1 MSEVVIEIILLFAL
15 ILVNGLFSM
24 TEMAVV
30 SSRRARLQSILEDGD
45 KRAKTV
51 LELLDNPNDFFST
64 IQIVITLI
72 GVVNGAIGA
81 QTFSHYLV
89 DLLVKIPFLKGV
101 AQPLSVLLISSL
113 ITYFSLVIGEL
124 IPKRIATNNPEKIA
138 MTMCGPIKVLSKIF
152 LPVVRV
158 LSVSTEMGLKLIGVK
173 ENEESQVSEDE
184 IKVMIEQGKQDGV
197 FEENEQDIVESVFRL
212 SDQTVDALMTPRT
225 ELDWIDLEEP
235 VDESLKE
242 IEASTYHYF
251 PLVRGNPDNVLGV
264 ISSKALLDAYIRHD
278 EINLEK
284 IMEPPLFV
292 PESKPAL
299 SLLDDLKASES
310 NFAVVLDEYG
320 GFSGMITPYD
330 LLNKLVGDVTNI
342 GEEPDDED
350 DVLIRGDG
358 SWSFDGML
366 DIDEFKETIGVREL
380 PDENRVGYQTLA
392 GFILSQ
398 TGSIPSTGDSFDWNG
413 FHFEIVD
420 MDGLRIDRVFVN
432 RIEPEDSDE
441 NAEGGEDTG
450 TGDKDQG
457 AEGQGPVTGD
467 QEPVPGGQDGEG
479 GELSTDSTDH
489 EQNSGETD

>member
-1 MSEVVIEIILLFAL
+1 MSEAVTEVILLFVL
-15 ILVNGLFSM
+15 IFINGLFSM

-30 SSRRARLQSILEDGD
+30 STRRARLQNLLEEGD
-45 KRAKTV
+45 QRAKTV

-64 IQIVITLI
+64 IQIAITLI
-72 GVVNGAIGA
+72 GVITGAIGA

-89 DLLVKIPFLKGV
+89 DVLVRVNFLKGI

-124 IPKRIATNNPEKIA
+124 IPKRIATNDPERIA
-138 MTMCGPIKVLSKIF
+138 MMMCGPIRILSKIF
-152 LPVVRV
+152 LPVVRI
-158 LSVSTEMGLKLIGVK
+158 LSFSTEAGLKILGIR

-235 VDESLKE
+235 VEDSLKE
-242 IEASTYHYF
+242 IADSTYHYF

-278 EINLEK
+278 DIDLEK

-330 LLNKLVGDVTNI
+330 LLNELVGDVTNI

-350 DVLIRGDG
+350 DVLVRDDG
-358 SWSFDGML
+358 SWSFDGMI
-366 DIDEFKETIGVREL
+366 DIEEFKETIGVREL
-380 PDENRVGYQTLA
+380 PDENRIGYQTLA

-398 TGSIPSTGDSFDWNG
+398 TGSIPSSGYCFDWNG

-432 RIEPEDSDE
+432 RIETENSDE
-441 NAEGGEDTG
+441 SSAPD
-450 TGDKDQG
+450 DQKVEIDSQEAG
-457 AEGQGPVTGD
+457 VSDPD
-467 QEPVPGGQDGEG
+467 QEEESPDK
-479 GELSTDSTDH
+479 
-489 EQNSGETD
+489 

>member
-1 MSEVVIEIILLFAL
+1 MSEVVTEIILLFVL
-15 ILVNGLFSM
+15 ILINGLFSM

-30 SSRRARLQSILEDGD
+30 SSRRARLQASLEDGD
-45 KRAKTV
+45 QRAKTV
-51 LELLDNPNDFFST
+51 LDLLDNPNDFFST
-64 IQIVITLI
+64 IQIAITLI
-72 GVVNGAIGA
+72 GVITGAVGA

-89 DLLVKIPFLKGV
+89 DVLVKVPFLKGI

-138 MTMCGPIKVLSKIF
+138 MAMCGPIRVLSKIF
-152 LPVVRV
+152 LPVVRI
-158 LSVSTEMGLKLIGVK
+158 LSFSTETGLKIIGIK
-173 ENEESQVSEDE
+173 EVEESAVSEDE

-225 ELDWIDLEEP
+225 ELDWIDLEAP
-235 VDESLKE
+235 VEESLKE
-242 IEASTYHYF
+242 IADSTYHYF
-251 PLVRGNPDNVLGV
+251 PLVRGNPDNVVGV
-264 ISSKALLDAYIRHD
+264 ISSKALLDAYIRGCD
-278 EINLEK
+278 IDLEK
-284 IMEPPLFV
+284 IAEPPLFV

-330 LLNKLVGDVTNI
+330 LLNELVGDVTNI
-342 GEEPDDED
+342 GEEPNDED
-350 DVLIRGDG
+350 EVLVRDDG
-358 SWSFDGML
+358 SWSFDGMI
-366 DIDEFKETIGVREL
+366 DIEEFKETIGVKEL
-380 PDENRVGYQTLA
+380 PDEARIGYQTLA

-398 TGSIPSTGDSFDWNG
+398 TGSIPAAGYSFDWTD

-432 RIEPEDSDE
+432 RIEPQPEEPSE
-441 NAEGGEDTG
+441 EGSETAEE
-450 TGDKDQG
+450 KK
-457 AEGQGPVTGD
+457 E
-467 QEPVPGGQDGEG
+467 EKSE
-479 GELSTDSTDH
+479 
-489 EQNSGETD
+489 

>member
-1 MSEVVIEIILLFAL
+1 MSEVVTEIIMLFAL
-15 ILVNGLFSM
+15 ITINGLFSM
-24 TEMAVV
+24 TETAVV
-30 SSRRARLQSILEDGD
+30 SSRRARLQTLLEDGD
-45 KRAKTV
+45 QRAKTV

-64 IQIVITLI
+64 IQIAITLI
-72 GVVNGAIGA
+72 GVITGAIGA
-81 QTFSHYLV
+81 QTFSPYLV
-89 DLLVKIPFLKGV
+89 DVLVKVSFLKGI
-101 AQPLSVLLISSL
+101 AQPLSVLLISGL

-138 MTMCGPIKVLSKIF
+138 MTMCGPVKVLSKIF
-152 LPVVRV
+152 RPVVRI
-158 LSVSTEMGLKLIGVK
+158 LSVSTEAGLKLIGVK
-173 ENEESQVSEDE
+173 EVEEAAVSEDE

-235 VDESLKE
+235 VEESLKE
-242 IEASTYHYF
+242 IADSTYHYF

-264 ISSKALLDAYIRHD
+264 ISSKALLDAYIRRD
-278 EINLEK
+278 EIDLEK
-284 IMEPPLFV
+284 IAEPPLFV

-330 LLNKLVGDVTNI
+330 LLNELVGDVTNI
-342 GEEPDDED
+342 GEEPDEVD
-350 DVLIRGDG
+350 DVLVRGDG
-358 SWSFDGML
+358 AWSFDGMI
-366 DIDEFKETIGVREL
+366 DIEKFKETIDVKEL
-380 PDENRVGYQTLA
+380 PDEDRIGYQTLA

-398 TGSIPSTGDSFDWNG
+398 TGSIPSAGFCFDWNG

-432 RIEPEDSDE
+432 RIEVPEE
-441 NAEGGEDTG
+441 ETLKETETNETQED
-450 TGDKDQG
+450 KS
-457 AEGQGPVTGD
+457 E
-467 QEPVPGGQDGEG
+467 
-479 GELSTDSTDH
+479 
-489 EQNSGETD
+489 

>member
-1 MSEVVIEIILLFAL
+1 MSEVVTEIILLFVL
-15 ILVNGLFSM
+15 ILINGLFSM

-30 SSRRARLQSILEDGD
+30 SSRRARLQASLEDGD
-45 KRAKTV
+45 QRAKTV
-51 LELLDNPNDFFST
+51 LDLLDNPNDFFST
-64 IQIVITLI
+64 IQIAITLI
-72 GVVNGAIGA
+72 GVITGAVGA

-89 DLLVKIPFLKGV
+89 DVLVKVPFLKGI

-138 MTMCGPIKVLSKIF
+138 MTMCGPIRVLSKIF
-152 LPVVRV
+152 LPVVRI
-158 LSVSTEMGLKLIGVK
+158 LSFSTETGLKIIGVK
-173 ENEESQVSEDE
+173 EVEESAVSEDE

-225 ELDWIDLEEP
+225 ELDWIDLEAP
-235 VDESLKE
+235 VEESLKE
-242 IEASTYHYF
+242 IADSTYHYF
-251 PLVRGNPDNVLGV
+251 PLVRGNPDNVVGV
-264 ISSKALLDAYIRHD
+264 ISSKALLDAYIRGCD
-278 EINLEK
+278 IDLEK
-284 IMEPPLFV
+284 IAEPPLFV

-330 LLNKLVGDVTNI
+330 LLNELVGDVTNI
-342 GEEPDDED
+342 GEEPNDED
-350 DVLIRGDG
+350 EVLVRDDG
-358 SWSFDGML
+358 SWSFDGMI
-366 DIDEFKETIGVREL
+366 DIEEFKETIGVKEL
-380 PDENRVGYQTLA
+380 PDEARIGYQTLA

-398 TGSIPSTGDSFDWNG
+398 TGSIPSAGYSFDWND

-432 RIEPEDSDE
+432 RIEPQPE
-441 NAEGGEDTG
+441 
-450 TGDKDQG
+450 
-457 AEGQGPVTGD
+457 
-467 QEPVPGGQDGEG
+467 EPSE
-479 GELSTDSTDH
+479 E
-489 EQNSGETD
+489 SGETAEGKKEEKSE

>member
-1 MSEVVIEIILLFAL
+1 MSEVVTEIILLFVL
-15 ILVNGLFSM
+15 ILINGLFSM

-30 SSRRARLQSILEDGD
+30 SSRRARLQASLEDGD
-45 KRAKTV
+45 QRAKTV
-51 LELLDNPNDFFST
+51 LDLLDNPNDFFST
-64 IQIVITLI
+64 IQIAITLI
-72 GVVNGAIGA
+72 GVITGAVGA

-89 DLLVKIPFLKGV
+89 DVLVKVPFLKGI

-138 MTMCGPIKVLSKIF
+138 MAMCGPIRVLSKIF
-152 LPVVRV
+152 LPVVRI
-158 LSVSTEMGLKLIGVK
+158 LSFSTETGLKIIGVK
-173 ENEESQVSEDE
+173 EVEESAVSEDE

-225 ELDWIDLEEP
+225 ELDWIDLEAP
-235 VDESLKE
+235 VEESLKE
-242 IEASTYHYF
+242 IADSTYHYF
-251 PLVRGNPDNVLGV
+251 PLVRGNPDNVVGV
-264 ISSKALLDAYIRHD
+264 ISSKALLDAYIRGCD
-278 EINLEK
+278 IDLEK
-284 IMEPPLFV
+284 IAEPPLFV

-330 LLNKLVGDVTNI
+330 LLNELVGDVTNI
-342 GEEPDDED
+342 GEEPNDED
-350 DVLIRGDG
+350 EVLVRDDG
-358 SWSFDGML
+358 SWSFDGMI
-366 DIDEFKETIGVREL
+366 DIEEFKETIGVKEL
-380 PDENRVGYQTLA
+380 PDEARIGYQTLA

-398 TGSIPSTGDSFDWNG
+398 TGSIPSAGYSFDWND

-432 RIEPEDSDE
+432 RIEPQPE
-441 NAEGGEDTG
+441 
-450 TGDKDQG
+450 
-457 AEGQGPVTGD
+457 
-467 QEPVPGGQDGEG
+467 EPSE
-479 GELSTDSTDH
+479 E
-489 EQNSGETD
+489 SGETAEGKKEEKSE

>member
-1 MSEVVIEIILLFAL
+1 
-15 ILVNGLFSM
+15 M

-30 SSRRARLQSILEDGD
+30 SSRRARLQASLEDGD
-45 KRAKTV
+45 QRAKTV
-51 LELLDNPNDFFST
+51 LDLLDNPNDFFST
-64 IQIVITLI
+64 IQIAITLI
-72 GVVNGAIGA
+72 GVITGAVGA

-89 DLLVKIPFLKGV
+89 DVLVKVPFLKGI

-138 MTMCGPIKVLSKIF
+138 MTMCGPIRVLSKIF
-152 LPVVRV
+152 LPVVRI
-158 LSVSTEMGLKLIGVK
+158 LSFSTDLGLKIIGVK
-173 ENEESQVSEDE
+173 EVEESAVSEDE

-225 ELDWIDLEEP
+225 ELDWIDLEAP
-235 VDESLKE
+235 VEESLKE
-242 IEASTYHYF
+242 IADSTYHYF
-251 PLVRGNPDNVLGV
+251 PLVRGNPDNVVGV
-264 ISSKALLDAYIRHD
+264 ISSKALLDAYIRGCD
-278 EINLEK
+278 IDLEK
-284 IMEPPLFV
+284 IAEPPLFV

-330 LLNKLVGDVTNI
+330 LLNELVGDVTNI
-342 GEEPDDED
+342 GEEPNDEEE
-350 DVLIRGDG
+350 VLVRDDG
-358 SWSFDGML
+358 SWSFDGMI
-366 DIDEFKETIGVREL
+366 DIEEFKETIGVKEL
-380 PDENRVGYQTLA
+380 PDEARIGYQTLA

-398 TGSIPSTGDSFDWNG
+398 TGSIPAAGYSFDWND

-432 RIEPEDSDE
+432 RIEPQPE
-441 NAEGGEDTG
+441 
-450 TGDKDQG
+450 
-457 AEGQGPVTGD
+457 
-467 QEPVPGGQDGEG
+467 
-479 GELSTDSTDH
+479 ELS
-489 EQNSGETD
+489 EEVNETAEEKKEEKSE

>member
-1 MSEVVIEIILLFAL
+1 MSEVVTEIILLFVL
-15 ILVNGLFSM
+15 ILINGLFSM

-30 SSRRARLQSILEDGD
+30 SSRRARLQASLEDGD
-45 KRAKTV
+45 QRAKTV
-51 LELLDNPNDFFST
+51 LDLLDNPNDFFST
-64 IQIVITLI
+64 IQIAITLI
-72 GVVNGAIGA
+72 GVITGAVGA

-89 DLLVKIPFLKGV
+89 DVLVKVPFLKGI

-138 MTMCGPIKVLSKIF
+138 MTMCGPIRVLSKIF
-152 LPVVRV
+152 LPVVRI
-158 LSVSTEMGLKLIGVK
+158 LSFSTDLGLKIIGVK
-173 ENEESQVSEDE
+173 EVEESAVSEDE

-225 ELDWIDLEEP
+225 ELDWIDLEAP
-235 VDESLKE
+235 VEESLKE
-242 IEASTYHYF
+242 IADSTYHYF
-251 PLVRGNPDNVLGV
+251 PLVRGNPDNVVGV
-264 ISSKALLDAYIRHD
+264 ISSKALLDAYIRGCD
-278 EINLEK
+278 IDLEK
-284 IMEPPLFV
+284 IAEPPLFV

-330 LLNKLVGDVTNI
+330 LLNELVGDVTNI
-342 GEEPDDED
+342 GEEPNDED
-350 DVLIRGDG
+350 EVLVRDDG
-358 SWSFDGML
+358 SWSFDGMI
-366 DIDEFKETIGVREL
+366 DIEEFKETIGVKEL
-380 PDENRVGYQTLA
+380 PDEARIGYQTLA

-398 TGSIPSTGDSFDWNG
+398 TGSIPSAGYSFDWND

-432 RIEPEDSDE
+432 RIEPQPE
-441 NAEGGEDTG
+441 
-450 TGDKDQG
+450 
-457 AEGQGPVTGD
+457 
-467 QEPVPGGQDGEG
+467 EPSE
-479 GELSTDSTDH
+479 E
-489 EQNSGETD
+489 SGETAEGKKEEKSE

>member
-1 MSEVVIEIILLFAL
+1 MSEVVTEIILLFVL
-15 ILVNGLFSM
+15 ILINGLFSM

-30 SSRRARLQSILEDGD
+30 SSRRARLQASLEDGD
-45 KRAKTV
+45 QRAKTV
-51 LELLDNPNDFFST
+51 LDLLDNPNDFFST
-64 IQIVITLI
+64 IQIAITLI
-72 GVVNGAIGA
+72 GVITGAVGA

-89 DLLVKIPFLKGV
+89 DVLVEVPFLKGI

-138 MTMCGPIKVLSKIF
+138 MAMCGPIRVLSKIF
-152 LPVVRV
+152 LPVVRI
-158 LSVSTEMGLKLIGVK
+158 LSFSTDLGLKVIGIK
-173 ENEESQVSEDE
+173 EVEESAVSEDE

-225 ELDWIDLEEP
+225 ELDWIDLEAP
-235 VDESLKE
+235 VEESLKE
-242 IEASTYHYF
+242 IADSTYHYF
-251 PLVRGNPDNVLGV
+251 PLVRGNPDNVVGV
-264 ISSKALLDAYIRHD
+264 ISSKALLDAYIRGSD
-278 EINLEK
+278 IDLEK
-284 IMEPPLFV
+284 IAEPPLFV

-330 LLNKLVGDVTNI
+330 LLNELVGDVTNI
-342 GEEPDDED
+342 GEEPNDEEE
-350 DVLIRGDG
+350 VLVRDDG
-358 SWSFDGML
+358 SWSFDGMI
-366 DIDEFKETIGVREL
+366 DIEEFKETIGVKEL
-380 PDENRVGYQTLA
+380 PDEARIGYQTLA

-398 TGSIPSTGDSFDWNG
+398 TGSIPAAGYSFDWND

-432 RIEPEDSDE
+432 RIEPQPEEPSE
-441 NAEGGEDTG
+441 EGNETAEE
-450 TGDKDQG
+450 KK
-457 AEGQGPVTGD
+457 E
-467 QEPVPGGQDGEG
+467 EKSE
-479 GELSTDSTDH
+479 
-489 EQNSGETD
+489 